1 MRMHPMMSI
10 RLWQR
15 LGRRTVATLTQRRL
29 AMNTPPRFRSF
40 DEALFLLVLFLPVSL
55 LLAGSMT
62 LVAASAL

>member
-1 MRMHPMMSI
+1 
-10 RLWQR
+10 
-15 LGRRTVATLTQRRL
+15 
-29 AMNTPPRFRSF
+29 MNTPPRFRSF